1 MVKFNVIVFCY
12 IGFTLLNLKY
22 ILLLRYNDNVHV
34 EHSFFYVIMNIGV
47 QMIIEKGLTE
57 AFNDDIPN
65 KVMAMLV
72 SAMYGD
78 VVWQIKTEEQL
89 SETMTLFED
98 MANSFVY
105 YYYDY
110 QDNIYQQEDLIYD
123 ESDIEEFIEENS
135 VHSLVESTTDNKSIN
150 CASHSWT
157 ISARKEAD
165 KFKLTLSINDKDK
178 LMQALTSYYT
188 HYEVDDLINEY
199 ENMLLKEAHE
209 KHLLST
215 LTADEYNLSYFH
227 VNDIKYIKPI
237 CYGIIKETIFLHKAI
252 IKLNEDSEVV
262 DFKCTIDCTDFVE
275 NTKAEAPKITDAKPV
290 NKKTTLTNRLTDIE
304 KQVISARAY
313 LQENSGKLR
322 VSYRDIAEF
331 LTNNG
336 IYKINENNIKQKVS
350 SIYAKLDIQDLGVA
364 VALLKEANDLIAFDN
379 VKIS

>member
-1 MVKFNVIVFCY
+1 M
-12 IGFTLLNLKY
+12 
-22 ILLLRYNDNVHV
+22 
-34 EHSFFYVIMNIGV
+34 
-47 QMIIEKGLTE
+47 IEKGLLE

-78 VVWQIKTEEQL
+78 VVWQIRTEEQL
-89 SETMTLFED
+89 SETMSLFEK
-98 MANSFVY
+98 MGNAFSY

-110 QDNIYQQEDLIYD
+110 GDNEYKQEIYD
-123 ESDIEEFIEENS
+123 YDDSVEEFILENS
-135 VHSLVESTTDNKSIN
+135 VPALVNSKEKDKMIYSASNSWILQAQKEDDNY
-150 CASHSWT
+150 
-157 ISARKEAD
+157 
-165 KFKLTLSINDKDK
+165 KLTLSINDKDK

-199 ENMLLKEAHE
+199 ENMLLKDAHE
-209 KHLLST
+209 KHLLDT

-227 VNDIKYIKPI
+227 VNNIKYIKPI

-252 IKLNEDSEVV
+252 IKLNEDSEVI
-262 DFKCTIDCTDFVE
+262 DFKCIIDCTDFVE
-275 NTKAEAPKITDAKPV
+275 NTKAEAQKITDAKPV